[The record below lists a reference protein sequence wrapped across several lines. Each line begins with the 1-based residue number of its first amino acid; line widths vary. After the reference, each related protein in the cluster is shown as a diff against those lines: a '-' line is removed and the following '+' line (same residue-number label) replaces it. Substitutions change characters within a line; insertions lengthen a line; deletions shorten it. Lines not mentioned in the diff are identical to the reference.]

1 MNVFGGVGREA
12 DIRQPVVVEEAL
24 AAAHDRQAAV
34 GSDGL
39 LAAGTDVVGGA
50 AQRPDGLLPVGDVYA
65 ADGGS
70 PSAICFICAS
80 DSTVSSRSSMVRTG
94 DLFVNT
100 WLMKRCLRSTME
112 YR

>member
-1 MNVFGGVGREA
+1 MSLSWPILFSTSMRSATV
-12 DIRQPVVVEEAL
+12 
-24 AAAHDRQAAV
+24 
-34 GSDGL
+34 
-39 LAAGTDVVGGA
+39 
-50 AQRPDGLLPVGDVYA
+50 
-65 ADGGS
+65 GS